1 MAATSQKYKI
11 KGTSAAAT
19 AKEVAR
25 QIAIKQRKDSRS
37 KKSIYSQTRD
47 PFVPSVPRGF
57 VGSRGDAKYFDTA
70 LATYVADTTGQRTH
84 LSIVPQGTTV
94 NTREGKAFRC
104 TSVNVRGKVSAGTTT
119 TIANYAGYLVWD
131 YQPNKALALVADIL
145 DTASSNSFPR
155 RENNERFKIIKKY
168 YGLVIGNTTTPTVG
182 TEAYEIDD
190 YVKLPKDANV
200 LCTAADTTGAIG
212 NTIQGALIW
221 VSVGDIAA
229 GTAAAQFVVGFRL
242 NFTDRIN

>member
-1 MAATSQKYKI
+1 MAASSGKI
-11 KGTSAAAT
+11 KKKTMGSQSKDIARA
-19 AKEVAR
+19 VA
-25 QIAIKQRKDSRS
+25 IAQRKDSRS
-37 KKSIYSQTRD
+37 KKSIYAQGRD
-47 PFVPSVPRGF
+47 PFIPAVPRGF

-70 LATYVADTTGQRTH
+70 LATYEASTTSTPVH

-104 TSVNVRGKVSAGTTT
+104 TSVNIRGKVSAKTTT

-131 YQPNKALALVADIL
+131 YQPNKALAATTDIL
-145 DTASSNSFPR
+145 DSASSNSFPK

-200 LCTAADTTGAIG
+200 LCTTADTTGVIG
-212 NTIQGALIW
+212 NTIQGALLW
-221 VSVGDIAA
+221 VPVGDIAT
-229 GTAAAQFVVGFRL
+229 GTAAAQFVIGFRM